1 MATAVEIQPHKY
13 AKKQRDKNPHTYLL
27 KSVTVVSGQKY
38 AKTADSSPFTE
49 KILTACRRSIKIIQS
64 ARHLINISYLNSKQQ
79 IPMRAIENVFSGT
92 GGQIDLLNTLYGGS
106 SMTTMNVEREDER
119 LVITL
124 SAPGVNANSFNV
136 LVEGNK
142 LVLYSLL
149 VGTATRQDDDVLNP
163 GGNSQ
168 RLAVPMFLRVLDIP
182 NFVEADQIE
191 AIHEESRVVVLLPLK
206 NEDQLHRRID
216 IKDLF

>member
-1 MATAVEIQPHKY
+1 M
-13 AKKQRDKNPHTYLL
+13 
-27 KSVTVVSGQKY
+27 
-38 AKTADSSPFTE
+38 
-49 KILTACRRSIKIIQS
+49 
-64 ARHLINISYLNSKQQ
+64 
-79 IPMRAIENVFSGT
+79 FSGT

-124 SAPGVNANSFNV
+124 SAPGVNANAFNV

-142 LVLYSLL
+142 LVLYTLL
-149 VGTATRQDDDVLNP
+149 VGTANRQDDDILNP

-182 NFVEADQIE
+182 AFVEAEQIE
-191 AIHEESRVVVLLPLK
+191 AVHEEGKVVVVLPLR
-206 NEDQLHRRID
+206 NEDLLHRRID

>member
-1 MATAVEIQPHKY
+1 
-13 AKKQRDKNPHTYLL
+13 
-27 KSVTVVSGQKY
+27 
-38 AKTADSSPFTE
+38 
-49 KILTACRRSIKIIQS
+49 
-64 ARHLINISYLNSKQQ
+64 
-79 IPMRAIENVFSGT
+79 MRAIENVFSGT

-124 SAPGVNANSFNV
+124 SAPGVSANAFNV

-142 LVLYSLL
+142 LVLYTLL
-149 VGTATRQDDDVLNP
+149 VGTANRQDDDMLNL

-182 NFVEADQIE
+182 TFVEAEQIE
-191 AIHEESRVVVLLPLK
+191 AIHEAGKVVVVLPLK
-206 NEDQLHRRID
+206 NEDMLHRRID